1 MLKTG
6 IFNLQTYVQKN
17 QANIIVLA
25 DKHTMDYCYPLLLEE
40 VSYFIVPY
48 GEGYK
53 NLDSCEFI
61 WKKLT
66 EFGATRETILLCLGG
81 GVVCDMG
88 AFAAGCFQ
96 RGIKTVLVPTTLLA
110 MVDASIG
117 GKNGVNFMGYKNYI
131 GSFSEAEEIFICDSF
146 LETLSYKEKVNG
158 YVEMLKHGLIADR
171 LHYDQVKM
179 LFLQENQHLED
190 QLILDSIAIKKNHV
204 DQDFRDQGVRKRLNF
219 GHTIGHAIE
228 SYSLTINDENESLS
242 HGVSVALGMIVEAYI
257 STKMVGLSKDELHEL
272 TMVLQ
277 RVVSGISDD
286 IPTYEELKPYL
297 IKDKKNTEQGINCSL
312 IASIGEGVHDQYVEV
327 SLIKEGLDF
336 LANLK

>member
-1 MLKTG
+1 M
-6 IFNLQTYVQKN
+6 QKN

-25 DKHTMDYCYPLLLEE
+25 DEHTMNYCYPLLLEE
-40 VSYFIVPY
+40 VSSFIVPY

-96 RGIKTVLVPTTLLA
+96 RGMKTVLVPTTLLA

-312 IASIGEGVHDQYVEV
+312 IASIGEGVHDQYVKV

>member
-88 AFAAGCFQ
+88 GFCCRLFSA
-96 RGIKTVLVPTTLLA
+96 RY
-110 MVDASIG
+110 
-117 GKNGVNFMGYKNYI
+117 KNGT
-131 GSFSEAEEIFICDSF
+131 C
-146 LETLSYKEKVNG
+146 SYYLVGNG
-158 YVEMLKHGLIADR
+158 RCIDRGQKWSQFYGL
-171 LHYDQVKM
+171 
-179 LFLQENQHLED
+179 
-190 QLILDSIAIKKNHV
+190 
-204 DQDFRDQGVRKRLNF
+204 
-219 GHTIGHAIE
+219 
-228 SYSLTINDENESLS
+228 
-242 HGVSVALGMIVEAYI
+242 
-257 STKMVGLSKDELHEL
+257 
-272 TMVLQ
+272 
-277 RVVSGISDD
+277 
-286 IPTYEELKPYL
+286 
-297 IKDKKNTEQGINCSL
+297 
-312 IASIGEGVHDQYVEV
+312 
-327 SLIKEGLDF
+327 
-336 LANLK
+336 

>member
-1 MLKTG
+1 
-6 IFNLQTYVQKN
+6 VQKN

-25 DKHTMDYCYPLLLEE
+25 DEHTMNYCYPLILEE
-40 VSYFIVPY
+40 VPYFSVPY

-61 WKKLT
+61 WKKLA

-81 GVVCDMG
+81 GVICDMG

-96 RGIKTVLVPTTLLA
+96 RGIRSVLVPTSLLA
-110 MVDASIG
+110 MVDASVG

-131 GSFSEAEEIFICDSF
+131 GSFKEAEEIFICDIF

-171 LHYDQVKM
+171 SHYDQVKM
-179 LFLQENQHLED
+179 LFLQENQHLEN

-228 SYSLTINDENESLS
+228 SFSLKINDENESLS
-242 HGVSVALGMIVEAYI
+242 HGVSVALGIIVEAYI
-257 STKMVGLSKDELHEL
+257 STEMVGLSKDELHEL
-272 TMVLQ
+272 TIVLQ

-286 IPTYEELKPYL
+286 IPTYDELKPYL
-297 IKDKKNTEQGINCSL
+297 LKDKKNTDLGINCSL
-312 IASIGEGVHDQYVEV
+312 ITSIGQGVHDQYVE
-327 SLIKEGLDF
+327 SALIKEGLDF

>member
-1 MLKTG
+1 MKTG
-6 IFNLQTYVQKN
+6 IFNLQAYAQKN

-25 DKHTMDYCYPLLLEE
+25 DEHTLNYCYPLLLED
-40 VSYFIVPY
+40 VPYFIVPY

-61 WKKLT
+61 WKKLS

-81 GVVCDMG
+81 GVICDMG
-88 AFAAGCFQ
+88 AFAAGCYQ
-96 RGIKTVLVPTTLLA
+96 RGIRSVLVPTSLLA
-110 MVDASIG
+110 MVDASVG

-131 GSFSEAEEIFICDSF
+131 GSFKEADEIFICDIF

-171 LHYDQVKM
+171 RHYNQVKM
-179 LFLQENQHLED
+179 LFLQENQHLGD
-190 QLILDSIAIKKNHV
+190 QLILDSIAIKQNHV
-204 DQDFRDQGVRKRLNF
+204 DQDFRDEGIRKRLNF

-228 SYSLTINDENESLS
+228 SYSLKINDENESLS

-257 STKMVGLSKDELHEL
+257 STKMAGLSEDELHEL
-272 TMVLQ
+272 TIVLQ

-286 IPTYEELKPYL
+286 IPTYDDLKPYL
-297 IKDKKNTEQGINCSL
+297 LKDKKNTDLGINCSL
-312 IASIGEGVHDQYVEV
+312 ITRIGEGIHDQYVE
-327 SLIKEGLDF
+327 SALIKEGLDF
-336 LANLK
+336 LTELK